1 MTTERDLAR
10 LRDLFGELSA
20 VALNPVPALNAIG
33 GYQDRRFQI
42 AFDANQ
48 TPEGEAWPPLAPS
61 TRAQKQNPKIL
72 VERVG
77 RIPASRFFEV
87 QGNKVVVGYG
97 DPLALIHDQ
106 GADIPETTIVPRNAE
121 ALFWPGARNPVR
133 RVTIPARRLPAR
145 GLVGFSSQD
154 LQEWIAIVED
164 ELAGVFSE
172 NP

>member
-1 MTTERDLAR
+1 MATEQDIAR

-20 VALNPVPALNAIG
+20 LAISPVPVLNAIG

-42 AFDANQ
+42 AFDANR
-48 TPEGEAWPPLAPS
+48 TPEGEPWPPLAPS
-61 TRAQKQNPKIL
+61 TLAQKQNTKIL
-72 VERVG
+72 VEGVG

-106 GADIPETTIVPRNAE
+106 GADIPETTIVPRDRE

-133 RVTIPARRLPAR
+133 RVVIPARRLPAR
-145 GLVGFSSQD
+145 KLVGFSQND
-154 LQEWIAIVED
+154 LQEWIAIAED
-164 ELAGVFSE
+164 ELSGVF
-172 NP
+172 N